1 MDIMSTRISQ
11 CRMKHRAKE
20 TSEVVPR
27 VTPIV
32 NIRWCYASAAIQVME
47 IERGS
52 GDIKTIKSL
61 SD

>member
-1 MDIMSTRISQ
+1 VDIMSTRISQ

-20 TSEVVPR
+20 TSEVVHR

-32 NIRWCYASAAIQVME
+32 KIRWDASAAIQVME

-52 GDIKTIKSL
+52 GDITTIKSL

>member
-1 MDIMSTRISQ
+1 
-11 CRMKHRAKE
+11 MKHRAKE
-20 TSEVVPR
+20 TSEVVHR

-32 NIRWCYASAAIQVME
+32 KIRWDASAAIQVME

-52 GDIKTIKSL
+52 GDITTIKSL